1 MNMYMHGVYRV
12 DGGRT
17 WAYSPSIPEYEF
29 PRVNLGLVRIIR
41 VHITVWIKVKR
52 AVEHFFIVRDGP
64 VNVCMLNILLIR
76 AKKRDM
82 PYVCD

>member
-1 MNMYMHGVYRV
+1 MNMYMHGVC
-12 DGGRT
+12 GGRT
-17 WAYSPSIPEYEF
+17 WAYSPSIPEYEL

-41 VHITVWIKVKR
+41 TQVTVWIKVKR